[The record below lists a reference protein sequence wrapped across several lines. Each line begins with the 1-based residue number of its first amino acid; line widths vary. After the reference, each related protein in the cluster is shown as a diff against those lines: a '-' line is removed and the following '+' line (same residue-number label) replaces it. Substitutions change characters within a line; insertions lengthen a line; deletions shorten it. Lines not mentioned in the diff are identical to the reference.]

1 MAEKNLLYPSNFNA
15 SLGDPVSLK
24 VLDKN
29 KYKALG
35 DVKWLI
41 IVACKYWYEQLCL
54 TQSEHNSFEGSLD
67 DISENGASLIL
78 SVPFES
84 CLSPFQ
90 RGDFLNYW

>member
-1 MAEKNLLYPSNFNA
+1 MADNPRRVSIGMSNYA
-15 SLGDPVSLK
+15 
-24 VLDKN
+24 
-29 KYKALG
+29 
-35 DVKWLI
+35 
-41 IVACKYWYEQLCL
+41 L